1 MRITI
6 ATRGMGIAFLV
17 AVLLSACSAAPGLQ
31 TVGLPGSDVS
41 GYTIRARFA
50 DALDLVP
57 LASVKLDG
65 VKVGVVEKVDLAP
78 GMTAQAT
85 LRIQH
90 DVRLPASTHARVAQ
104 TSLLGEKYV
113 QLLAGPSNAEAPAGG
128 DELSPGALIDTDKTS
143 EAVEVEQ
150 VLGAASVILNGGGID
165 NLQEISTQLS
175 DVLDGREGNV
185 RALLEGLSTS
195 LATVNSRRAD
205 IARAMAN
212 TDRLAAQLASQR
224 AVIDHALTV
233 LPRGVH
239 VLQQQQHD
247 LVNALDALGKFGDV
261 AHQVIRRSSAD
272 VVADLKLLEPILAQ
286 ISKAA
291 PSFFSTLD
299 TLLTYPFARNIYGGM
314 AGDYAQ
320 MAGKLDIDLASLAK
334 TLLKPGPSM
343 GDPNP
348 RIQCG
353 QYGSNC
359 RPGPATSR
367 QRQNGV
373 DSTTSSAPN
382 LGADLLDQLGSVSR

>member
-1 MRITI
+1 MRVV
-6 ATRGMGIAFLV
+6 TRGIGV
-17 AVLLSACSAAPGLQ
+17 ALLAAALLSACSAAPGLQ
-31 TVGLPGSDVS
+31 TVGLPGSDVT
-41 GYTIRARFA
+41 GYTIRARFV

-65 VKVGVVEKVDLAP
+65 VKVGVVEKVDLAR

-90 DVRLPASTHARVAQ
+90 DVRLPANTHARVAQ

-113 QLLAGPSNAEAPAGG
+113 QLLAGASNAEAPPGG
-128 DELSPGALIDTDKTS
+128 DRLSPGALIDTDRTS

-175 DVLDGREGNV
+175 EVLEGREGKV
-185 RALLEGLSTS
+185 RALLGDLSTS

-205 IARAMAN
+205 ISEAMAN

-224 AVIDHALTV
+224 AVIDRALTV

-239 VLQQQQHD
+239 VLQQQQQD
-247 LVNALDALGKFGDV
+247 LVNALSALGSFGDV

-272 VVADLKLLEPILAQ
+272 VIADLKLLDPILAQ
-286 ISKAA
+286 IAEAA

-320 MAGKLDIDLASLAK
+320 MAGKLQIDLASLGK
-334 TLLKPGPSM
+334 TLLKPGPSLD
-343 GDPNP
+343 DPNP

-359 RPGPATSR
+359 RPGPAASDG
-367 QRQNGV
+367 RQNGV
-373 DSTTSSAPN
+373 GSAKSSAPS